1 MKTVRHS
8 VYMFIIILTMGTM
21 LICCGS
27 SSSSG
32 SGSNQYCKE
41 QNATKILT
49 SGDCETYGT
58 KNGCSNVHWDGSNFI
73 CEAYN
78 CSSCGKF

>member
-8 VYMFIIILTMGTM
+8 VYMFIIFITMGTM

-32 SGSNQYCKE
+32 SGSDLTCTNQL
-41 QNATKILT
+41 KILT
-49 SGDCETYGT
+49 HADCETYASR
-58 KNGCSNVHWDGSNFI
+58 NGCTGGVSWTDGSFK
-73 CEAYN
+73 CEAYK
-78 CSSCGKF
+78 CSTCDK